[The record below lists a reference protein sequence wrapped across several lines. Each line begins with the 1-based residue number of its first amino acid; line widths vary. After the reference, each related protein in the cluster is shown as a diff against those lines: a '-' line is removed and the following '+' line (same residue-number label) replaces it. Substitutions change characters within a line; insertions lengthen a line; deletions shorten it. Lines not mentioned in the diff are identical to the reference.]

1 MKAFEDITAVAVP
14 LMRNNIDTDA
24 IIPSREI
31 KGLSKAGLGEA
42 LFAGWRYGEPGSRK
56 PRPDFVLNRPE
67 YAGAQ
72 VLLGGENFGCGSSRE
87 HAVWALQ
94 EWGIRAVIAPS
105 FGAIFYAN
113 CIQNGLLPVVL
124 DRVAVAHLAELSE
137 RDPRV
142 NLVSISLAK
151 QTVTAAGGE
160 EFGFPL
166 SATHKEMLLTGQD
179 QIDLTFE
186 LRAQILEFQKKDRRI
201 RPWAYLQ
208 AHLQA

>member
-1 MKAFEDITAVAVP
+1 MRRFEDIAAVAAP

-31 KGLSKAGLGEA
+31 KGISKAGLGQA
-42 LFAGWRYGEPGSRK
+42 LFAGWRFAEPGSRE
-56 PRPDFVLNRPE
+56 PRPDFILNQPKFTD
-67 YAGAQ
+67 AQ
-72 VLLGGENFGCGSSRE
+72 ILLAGENFGCGSSRE

-94 EWGIRAVIAPS
+94 EWGIRVVVAPS

-124 DRVAVAHLAELSE
+124 DRAAVMHLAELSA

-142 NLVSISLAK
+142 NLVSISLSK

-160 EFGFPL
+160 EFTFSI

-179 QIDLTFE
+179 QIDLTLQ
-186 LRAQILEFQKKDRRI
+186 LREQILEFQERDRLS
-201 RPWAYLQ
+201 RPWAYL
-208 AHLQA
+208 

>member
-1 MKAFEDITAVAVP
+1 MRRFEDIAAVAAP

-31 KGLSKAGLGEA
+31 KGISKAGLGQA
-42 LFAGWRYGEPGSRK
+42 LFAGWRFAEPGSRE
-56 PRPDFVLNRPE
+56 PRPDFILNRPE
-67 YAGAQ
+67 YADAQ
-72 VLLGGENFGCGSSRE
+72 ILLAGENFGCGSSRE

-94 EWGIRAVIAPS
+94 EWGIRVVVAPS

-124 DRVAVAHLAELSE
+124 DRAAVMHLAESSE

-142 NLVSISLAK
+142 NLVSISLSK

-160 EFGFPL
+160 EFTFSI

-179 QIDLTFE
+179 QIDLTLQ
-186 LRAQILEFQKKDRRI
+186 LREQILEFQERDRLS
-201 RPWAYLQ
+201 RPWAYL
-208 AHLQA
+208 

>member
-1 MKAFEDITAVAVP
+1 MRRFEDIAAVAVP

-31 KGLSKAGLGEA
+31 KGISKAGLGEA
-42 LFAGWRYGEPGSRK
+42 LFAGWRYAEPGSRK

-67 YAGAQ
+67 YTDAH
-72 VLLGGENFGCGSSRE
+72 VLLAGENFGCGSSRE

-94 EWGIRAVIAPS
+94 EWGIRAVIASS
-105 FGAIFYAN
+105 FGAIFYTN
-113 CIQNGLLPVVL
+113 CIQNGLLSVVL
-124 DRVAVAHLAELSE
+124 DRAAVMHLAELSE

-142 NLVSISLAK
+142 NLVSISLSR

-160 EFGFPL
+160 EFEFSI

-179 QIDLTFE
+179 QIDLTFKM
-186 LRAQILEFQKKDRRI
+186 RAQILEFQKKDRRN
-201 RPWAYLQ
+201 RPWAYL
-208 AHLQA
+208 

>member
-1 MKAFEDITAVAVP
+1 MKPFEDITAVAAP

-31 KGLSKAGLGEA
+31 KGISKAGLGEA

-56 PRPDFVLNRPE
+56 PRADFILNRAE
-67 YAGAQ
+67 YADAQ
-72 VLLGGENFGCGSSRE
+72 VLLAGENFGCGSSRE

-94 EWGIRAVIAPS
+94 EWGFRAVIAPS

-124 DRVAVAHLAELSE
+124 DRVAVAHLAELSAQNP
-137 RDPRV
+137 DK
-142 NLVSISLAK
+142 NLLALSLSK
-151 QTVTAAGGE
+151 QTVMAGGE
-160 EFGFPL
+160 EFGFSL
-166 SATHKEMLLTGQD
+166 SATHKKMLLTGQD
-179 QIDLTFE
+179 QIALTLE
-186 LRAQILEFQKKDRRI
+186 LRAQILECQKKDRRN

-208 AHLQA
+208 A